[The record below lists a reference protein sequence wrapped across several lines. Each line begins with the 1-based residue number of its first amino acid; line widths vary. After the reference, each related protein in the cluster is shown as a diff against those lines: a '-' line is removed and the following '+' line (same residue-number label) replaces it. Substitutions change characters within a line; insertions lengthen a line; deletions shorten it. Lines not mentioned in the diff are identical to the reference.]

1 MDYNQPWLT
10 LFSQAATS
18 QDKWLTSQMCNFP
31 SVCPKAVLAA
41 ALTPPHPKLVLI
53 VSISPLTHPSRSARP
68 PIAACS
74 VRLRRP
80 NLTYWK
86 VLPGKLFVKKSPLGK
101 TPLGNT

>member
-1 MDYNQPWLT
+1 MVNPI
-10 LFSQAATS
+10 FTS
-18 QDKWLTSQMCNFP
+18 GNFP
-31 SVCPKAVLAA
+31 RCGNIPNVQFPKRLSQGCPSCSAR
-41 ALTPPHPKLVLI
+41 TPLHPKLVLI
-53 VSISPLTHPSRSARP
+53 VSISPLTYPSRSARP

-86 VLPGKLFVKKSPLGK
+86 LLPGKLFVKKSPPGK

>member
-41 ALTPPHPKLVLI
+41 ALAPP
-53 VSISPLTHPSRSARP
+53 P
-68 PIAACS
+68 P
-74 VRLRRP
+74 P
-80 NLTYWK
+80 
-86 VLPGKLFVKKSPLGK
+86 
-101 TPLGNT
+101 